1 VNPTPRADRAPKTGF
16 VILAAGAG
24 RRMGGVAKCLLELE
38 GRTLLE
44 RLLTHLQPLRGPA
57 RHDLVLVL
65 GHHAIDIQTHVAQ
78 LPDEIAPLCVI
89 NPRPEDDTASSLRA
103 GLRALAH
110 DVGQVVVLLA
120 DQPLIDGPDVQA
132 ALDAFASRGP
142 GIRVQVPM
150 VHGQPGHPVIFDA
163 HVRDALIAPLQ
174 PSLRQ
179 WRAAHP
185 QAVRLWAVGNPH
197 YTRDLDTPADLDAL
211 VRETRWTWRWPG

>member
-1 VNPTPRADRAPKTGF
+1 VKTGF

-24 RRMGGVAKCLLELE
+24 RRMGGVAKCLLELN
-38 GRTLLE
+38 GSSLLE
-44 RLLTHLQPLRGPA
+44 RLLRQLQPLRGAA

-65 GHHAIDIQTHVAQ
+65 GHHAADIQAHLAQ
-78 LPDEIAPLCVI
+78 LPDELAPLCVI

-103 GLRALAH
+103 GLRALARNV
-110 DVGQVVVLLA
+110 DQTVVLLA
-120 DQPLIDGPDVQA
+120 DQPLIDGNDIEA
-132 ALDAFASRGP
+132 ARRAFEARGP

-163 HVRDALIAPLQ
+163 RVRADLIAPEH

-185 QAVRLWAVGNPH
+185 EAVSLWAVDNPH
-197 YTRDLDTPADLDAL
+197 YTRDLDTPDDLNAL
-211 VRETRWTWRWPG
+211 ARETRWTWRWPG

>member
-1 VNPTPRADRAPKTGF
+1 MKTGF

-38 GRTLLE
+38 GRSLLE
-44 RLLTHLQPLRGPA
+44 RLLTHLQPLRGKA

-65 GHHAIDIQTHVAQ
+65 GHHAEDIQAHVARLPEQ
-78 LPDEIAPLCVI
+78 LAPLCVI

-110 DVGQVVVLLA
+110 DVKQVVVLLA
-120 DQPLIDGPDVQA
+120 DQPMVDGADVQA
-132 ALDAFASRGP
+132 ALDAFKARAP

-163 HVRDALIAPLQ
+163 QVRAALIGTPLQ

-185 QAVRLWAVGNPH
+185 DAVRLWVVENPH

-211 VRETRWTWRWPG
+211 VKETRWSWRWPG

>member
-1 VNPTPRADRAPKTGF
+1 VFRRTVKTGF

-24 RRMGGVAKCLLELE
+24 RRMGGVAKCLLQLE

-44 RLLTHLQPLRGPA
+44 RLLTQLQPLRGRA

-65 GHHAIDIQTHVAQ
+65 GHHAADIQAHVAQ
-78 LPDEIAPLCVI
+78 LPDSIAPLCVI

-110 DVGQVVVLLA
+110 DVDQVVVLLA
-120 DQPLIDGPDVQA
+120 DQPLIDEADVRA
-132 ALDAFASRGP
+132 ALEAFAQRADGV
-142 GIRVQVPM
+142 RVQVPM
-150 VHGQPGHPVIFDA
+150 VRGQPGHPVLFDA
-163 HVRDALIAPLQ
+163 RVREALTAPLLTT
-174 PSLRQ
+174 LRQ

-185 QAVRLWAVGNPH
+185 EAVRLWAVDNAH

-211 VRETRWTWRWPG
+211 ARETRWSWRWPG

>member
-1 VNPTPRADRAPKTGF
+1 MKTGF

-44 RLLTHLQPLRGPA
+44 RLLTNLQPLRGKA

-65 GHHAIDIQTHVAQ
+65 GHHAHDIQAHVAR
-78 LPDEIAPLCVI
+78 LPHAIEPLCVI
-89 NPRPEDDTASSLRA
+89 NPRPEEDTASSLRA

-110 DVGQVVVLLA
+110 KVDQVVVLLA
-120 DQPLIDGPDVQA
+120 DQPMVDGADVQA
-132 ALDAFASRGP
+132 ALDAFAARGA

-163 HVRDALIAPLQ
+163 HVRDELIATPMQ
-174 PSLRQ
+174 PTLRQ

-185 QAVRLWAVGNPH
+185 EAVRLWAVDNPH
-197 YTRDLDTPADLDAL
+197 YTRDLDTTADLEAL
-211 VRETRWTWRWPG
+211 VRETRWSWRWPGTG

>member
-1 VNPTPRADRAPKTGF
+1 MKTGI

-38 GRTLLE
+38 GRSLLE
-44 RLLTHLQPLRGPA
+44 RLLTHLQPLRGTA
-57 RHDLVLVL
+57 RHDLVVVL
-65 GHHAIDIQTHVAQ
+65 GHHALDIQTHIAS
-78 LPDEIAPLCVI
+78 LPDALAPLCVI

-110 DVGQVVVLLA
+110 DVDQVVVLLA

-132 ALDAFASRGP
+132 ALAAFAARAP
-142 GIRVQVPM
+142 GVRVQVPM

-163 HVRDALIAPLQ
+163 HVRDALTAPLQ

-185 QAVRLWAVGNPH
+185 EAVRLWAVDNLH
-197 YTRDLDTPADLDAL
+197 YTRDLDTPADLQAL
-211 VRETRWTWRWPG
+211 ARETRWSWRWPG

>member
-1 VNPTPRADRAPKTGF
+1 MKTGF

-24 RRMGGVAKCLLELE
+24 RRMGGVAKCLLALE

-44 RLLTHLQPLRGPA
+44 RLLAQLQPLRGPA

-65 GHHAIDIQTHVAQ
+65 GHHAKDVQAHVAD
-78 LPDEIAPLCVI
+78 LPDELAPLCVI
-89 NPRPEDDTASSLRA
+89 NPRPEEDTASSLRT

-110 DVGQVVVLLA
+110 DVKQVVVLLA
-120 DQPLIDGPDVQA
+120 DQPLIDRTDVQT
-132 ALDAFASRGP
+132 ALDAFTACGP

-163 HVRDALIAPLQ
+163 RVRSALIAPLQ

-185 QAVRLWAVGNPH
+185 EAVRLWAVDNPH
-197 YTRDLDTPADLDAL
+197 YTRDLDTPADLEAL
-211 VRETRWTWRWPG
+211 VRENRWTWRWPG

>member
-1 VNPTPRADRAPKTGF
+1 MKTGF

-24 RRMGGVAKCLLELE
+24 RRMGGVAKCLLELN
-38 GRTLLE
+38 GNSLLE
-44 RLLTHLQPLRGPA
+44 RLLRQVQPLRGAA

-65 GHHAIDIQTHVAQ
+65 GHHAADIQAHLAR

-103 GLRALAH
+103 GLRALSPGVH
-110 DVGQVVVLLA
+110 EVVVLLA
-120 DQPLIDGPDVQA
+120 DQPLIDGSDVLAAQQA
-132 ALDAFASRGP
+132 FSERDP

-150 VHGQPGHPVIFDA
+150 VHGRPGHPVIFDA
-163 HVRDALIAPLQ
+163 RVRAELISPAQ

-185 QAVRLWAVGNPH
+185 QAVRLWASENSH
-197 YTRDLDTPADLDAL
+197 YTRDLDTPEDLNTLA
-211 VRETRWTWRWPG
+211 RETRWTWRWPG

>member
-1 VNPTPRADRAPKTGF
+1 MKTGF

-38 GRTLLE
+38 GRSLLE
-44 RLLTHLQPLRGPA
+44 RLLTHLQPLRGKA

-65 GHHAIDIQTHVAQ
+65 GHHAEDIQAHVARLPEQ
-78 LPDEIAPLCVI
+78 LAPLCVI

-110 DVGQVVVLLA
+110 DVKQVVVLLA
-120 DQPLIDGPDVQA
+120 DQPMVDGTDVQA
-132 ALDAFASRGP
+132 ALEAFQARGP

-163 HVRDALIAPLQ
+163 QVCAALIGTPMQ

-185 QAVRLWAVGNPH
+185 EAVRLWTVDNPH
-197 YTRDLDTPADLDAL
+197 YTRDLDTPQDLEAL
-211 VRETRWTWRWPG
+211 ARETRWSWRWPG

>member
-1 VNPTPRADRAPKTGF
+1 MKTGY

-38 GRTLLE
+38 GRSLLE
-44 RLLTHLQPLRGPA
+44 RLLTHLQPLRGKA

-65 GHHAIDIQTHVAQ
+65 GHHAHDIQAHVAQ
-78 LPDEIAPLCVI
+78 LPTAIEPLCVI

-110 DVGQVVVLLA
+110 DVQQVVVLLA
-120 DQPLIDGPDVQA
+120 DQPMIDGSDVQT
-132 ALDAFASRGP
+132 ALDAFRARAQ

-163 HVRDALIAPLQ
+163 HVRQALIDPLH

-185 QAVRLWAVGNPH
+185 DAVRLWTVDNPH
-197 YTRDLDTPADLDAL
+197 YTRDLDTPADLQEL
-211 VRETRWTWRWPG
+211 VRETRWSWRWPGTG

>member
-1 VNPTPRADRAPKTGF
+1 MKTGF

-38 GRTLLE
+38 GSTLLE
-44 RLLTHLQPLRGPA
+44 RLLTQLQPLRGPA

-65 GHHAIDIQTHVAQ
+65 GHHAKDIQAHVTR
-78 LPDEIAPLCVI
+78 LPDGLAPLCVI
-89 NPRPEDDTASSLRA
+89 NPRPEEDTASSLRA
-103 GLRALAH
+103 GLRALSN
-110 DVGQVVVLLA
+110 DVKQVVVLLA
-120 DQPLIDGPDVQA
+120 DQPLIGRDDVQT
-132 ALDAFASRGP
+132 ALDAFTARGP

-163 HVRDALIAPLQ
+163 HVRGALTEPLQ

-185 QAVRLWAVGNPH
+185 EAVRLWAVDNPH
-197 YTRDLDTPADLDAL
+197 YTRDLDTPADLEAL
-211 VRETRWTWRWPG
+211 VRENRWSWRWPG

>member
-1 VNPTPRADRAPKTGF
+1 MKTGF

-38 GRTLLE
+38 GKTLLE
-44 RLLTHLQPLRGPA
+44 RLLTHLQPLRGKA

-65 GHHAIDIQTHVAQ
+65 GHHAHDIQAHVAR
-78 LPDEIAPLCVI
+78 LPDALAPLCVI

-110 DVGQVVVLLA
+110 DVKQVVVLLA
-120 DQPLIDGPDVQA
+120 DQPLVDRADVQT
-132 ALDAFASRGP
+132 ALDAFTARGP

-163 HVRDALIAPLQ
+163 SVRDALIATPLQ

-185 QAVRLWAVGNPH
+185 DAVRLWAVDNPH
-197 YTRDLDTPADLDAL
+197 YTRDLDTPADLDTL
-211 VRETRWTWRWPG
+211 VRETRWSWRWPG